1 MSAQKVPAV
10 IERPLPNGVTYDMST
25 AGQVRITLPASS
37 TWSSGL
43 HWHETHDEYLKVIKG
58 TIRVR
63 LGDSNHVIKATDEAQ
78 PEIKVDRYVWHEWQR
93 AAPDGEEVVVIE
105 RTEPNDNEKALFFW
119 NLNGV
124 ILNAPKLLE
133 DPSSL
138 VSRLPSRLQGLFLD
152 FWIPLNLFVIFRS
165 LDNIPV
171 FLNAP
176 GLFQTSNNR
185 LRGLMQALD
194 RVVSHFVLL
203 LASWIGW
210 VLGLQPVQSRY
221 TPADSYAAWQ
231 YKRLAVEKKHA

>member
-1 MSAQKVPAV
+1 MNENKIPNV
-10 IERPLPNGVTYDMST
+10 IERPLPNGVIYDMSF

-43 HWHETHDEYLKVIKG
+43 HWHETHDEYLKVVKG

-63 LGDSNHVIKATDEAQ
+63 LGDSLQVISATSEHQ
-78 PEIKVDRYVWHEWQR
+78 PEIKVPRYTWHEWQR
-93 AAPDGEEVVVIE
+93 AAPDGEEAAVIE
-105 RTEPNDNEKALFFW
+105 RTEPSDNEKSIFFW

-124 ILNAPKLLE
+124 ILSSPKML
-133 DPSSL
+133 DDKTSM

-176 GLFQTSNNR
+176 DISRVSDQR
-185 LRGLMQALD
+185 VRGLLQNID
-194 RVVSHFVLL
+194 RVVSHLVLL
-203 LASWIGW
+203 IASWAGW
-210 VLGLQPVQSRY
+210 VLGIQPVQRRY
-221 TPADSYAAWQ
+221 TPDEAYAAWQ
-231 YKRLAVEKKHA
+231 SRRDSAKKRA